1 MAVYQPMWL
10 VLGSLC
16 CGILLDACGE
26 SSYSVQL
33 LGAFAG
39 LVLWVFHWRAGRM
52 RTAIAALLLSLAC
65 LAGAWHHACW
75 RLFASDE
82 LGRFATETPQAIF
95 VEGVAA
101 SAPVRR
107 PAPPPDPMCTLAQGE
122 RTFLVLDAELLRD
135 RGSWRRVKGRAA
147 ITLEGVLSA
156 VAAGDRLRVLG
167 ELSAPRTPRNPG
179 EADFAEMERRERRLC
194 RISVTTPACVFRLPR
209 AGRPTLRD
217 WLGSVRQQGDARL
230 WRFVGPARAGLAS
243 AILLGLRQELEAGQV
258 DEFFR
263 TGTTHLLAIS
273 GQHVAILV
281 YGLGFLL
288 RLGWMPR
295 RASLIASV
303 VFVVAYAMLTDARPP
318 VVRAAVL
325 VAVMCLARWLGR
337 RSDSLHTLC
346 LAAIVVLALNPTSL
360 FDTGAQLSFLAV
372 ASLIVIGEWRLA
384 RESERAV
391 DPIDKLI
398 DESRPAWMRWIRRSA
413 GNVGHLILLSSI
425 VWLVTLPLV
434 LYRFHLASFAGLLV
448 NPMVALPMAV
458 VLFSGFG
465 VFALAEFSPPLAA
478 ICGITCDRCLMLM
491 EAVLQGGM
499 HAPAA
504 YAWVP
509 SVPGWWVAAFYAG
522 LAVWVFLRGPLKF
535 ATVGLACIGVWIAF
549 GFLLAYRVGTDSRRE
564 GFECTFVA
572 VGHGTC
578 VLIETPAGEKYLY
591 DAGHQG
597 TPSSAVVSISAVLWH
612 RGVWKLDGILLSH
625 PDADHYNAV
634 PQLLDRF
641 RVTKILIAP
650 GFMEGGGA
658 SLDALDTAIR
668 NAKVPCATVAAE
680 EGEASTITGGL
691 RVLHPGRHRTAGS
704 DNSNSIVLAIV
715 SGGRGLL
722 LPGDLEPP
730 GMERLISGP
739 RVVCDVAMAPHH
751 GSQRSTPDAFTAW
764 AGPRWI
770 VISGGNWRD
779 TSASEKIFASHGA
792 EVLHTAQDGA
802 VRVVWERGDIRVQ
815 SWLDDRW

>member
-1 MAVYQPMWL
+1 MSIYQPLWIVFGTL
-10 VLGSLC
+10 SF
-16 CGILLDACGE
+16 GILLDAYGDWP
-26 SSYSVQL
+26 YSAQL

-39 LVLWVFHWRAGRM
+39 LAVWGFHWRIGRARM
-52 RTAIAALLLSLAC
+52 AAAALLLSLAC

-75 RLFASDE
+75 RLFAPDE
-82 LGRFATETPQAIF
+82 LGRFATDAAQPIF

-101 SAPVRR
+101 TAPVRR

-122 RTFLVLDAELLRD
+122 RTFLVLEVMLLRD
-135 RGSWRRVKGRAA
+135 RGSWRRVTGRAA
-147 ITLEGVLSA
+147 MTVEGVLPT

-167 ELSAPRTPRNPG
+167 AFAALRAPRNPG

-194 RISVTTPACVFRLPR
+194 RISVSTPDCVTRLPR
-209 AGRPTLRD
+209 VGPTTLRD
-217 WLGSVRQQGDARL
+217 WLGCVRQQGDARL
-230 WRFVGPARAGLAS
+230 WRYVGPARAGLAS

-325 VAVMCLARWLGR
+325 VSVMCLARWLGR
-337 RSDSLHTLC
+337 RSDSLHMLC

-372 ASLIVIGEWRLA
+372 ATLIVVGEWRMA
-384 RESERAV
+384 CESERAV
-391 DPIDKLI
+391 DPIGKLI
-398 DESRPAWMRWIRRSA
+398 DQSRPAWLRWIRRSA
-413 GNVGHLILLSSI
+413 GNVRHLVVLSSI

-434 LYRFHLASFAGLLV
+434 LYRFHLASFVGLLV
-448 NPMVALPMAV
+448 NPIVALPMAV

-465 VFALAEFSPPLAA
+465 VFALAEASPPLAA
-478 ICGITCDRCLMLM
+478 ICGAVCDRCLMLM
-491 EAVLQGGM
+491 EVVLQGGM
-499 HAPAA
+499 RAPAA

-509 SVPGWWVAAFYAG
+509 SVPGWWVAAFYAV
-522 LAVWVFLRGPLKF
+522 LALWVFLRGPLKH
-535 ATVGLACIGVWIAF
+535 ATLGLVFIGMWTAL
-549 GFLLAYRVGTDSRRE
+549 GFMLAYRVGANSRSE
-564 GFECTFVA
+564 GFECTFVS

-578 VLIETPAGEKYLY
+578 ALVEMPGGEKYLY

-597 TPSSAVVSISAVLWH
+597 TPSSAVISISAVLWH

-625 PDADHYNAV
+625 PDTDHYNAV

-641 RVTKILIAP
+641 RVKRILVAP
-650 GFMEGGGA
+650 GFLDGGGA
-658 SLDALDTAIR
+658 ALDALSQAIR
-668 NAKVPCATVAAE
+668 NAEVPTVAVAAG
-680 EGEASTITGGL
+680 EGRASRITRGIT
-691 RVLHPGRHRTAGS
+691 VLHPGRRKIAGS
-704 DNSNSIVLAIV
+704 DNSNSIVLSIACD
-715 SGGRGLL
+715 GRGLL
-722 LPGDLEPP
+722 LPGDIEPP
-730 GMERLISGP
+730 GLDRLISGP
-739 RVVCDVAMAPHH
+739 YIDCDVAMAPHH
-751 GSQRSTPDAFTAW
+751 GSQRSSPGAFAAW
-764 AGPRWI
+764 AAPRWM
-770 VISGGNWRD
+770 VISGGSWRD
-779 TSASEKIFASHGA
+779 TSASEKVFAAHGA
-792 EVLHTAQDGA
+792 RVLHTAKDGA
-802 VRVVWERGDIRVQ
+802 VRVVCENGVIRVQ
-815 SWLDDRW
+815 SWLGDRW